1 MLRFLIRRLTML
13 VVTVLVAS
21 FAIYSA
27 MYLAPGSPIAAL
39 TGGRTP
45 SPEAIKVLE
54 QRYHLND
61 PFFVRYV
68 RWLGGALHGDFGR
81 SIPLRQDVSTLI
93 AQRIGT
99 TIQLVLYASFLIVIV
114 GIGLGVLGGLKRG
127 FADTAVIVVTTIG
140 AAVPTFVAA
149 IVLLSVFAVQLGWF
163 PALGT
168 GDGVFDQIKHLTL
181 PAVALAFSAVALV
194 ARVTRTSVREELR
207 REHVQTATSRGIP
220 MRLIVRRHV
229 LRNASIPITTV
240 VGLTIASL
248 FAASAIVERAFS
260 LNGIGAYLIQA
271 AASKDMAVV
280 QGITLVIV
288 TVFVVINTLVDVLYA
303 ILDPRVSLGDRAQ

>member
-1 MLRFLIRRLTML
+1 MFKFLIRRMTML

-81 SIPLRQDVSTLI
+81 SIPLREDVSTLI

-99 TIQLVLYASFLIVIV
+99 TIQLVLYASFLIIIV

-127 FADTAVIVVTTIG
+127 FADTVVIVVTTIG

-168 GDGVFDQIKHLTL
+168 GDGVFDQVKHLTL
-181 PAVALAFSAVALV
+181 PAVALAFSAVAIV

-303 ILDPRVSLGDRAQ
+303 ILDPRVSLGARAQ

>member
-1 MLRFLIRRLTML
+1 MLRFLIRRVTML
-13 VVTVLVAS
+13 AVTLLVAS

-99 TIQLVLYASFLIVIV
+99 TIQLVLYASILIVIV

-127 FADTAVIVVTTIG
+127 FADTVVIVVTTIG

-168 GDGVFDQIKHLTL
+168 GDGVFDQVKHLTL

-220 MRLIVRRHV
+220 MRLIIRRHV

-248 FAASAIVERAFS
+248 FAASAIVERAFT

-288 TVFVVINTLVDVLYA
+288 TVFVVINTLVDVLYV
-303 ILDPRVSLGDRAQ
+303 ILDPRVSLGARAQ

>member
-1 MLRFLIRRLTML
+1 MLRFLIRRMTML

-127 FADTAVIVVTTIG
+127 FADTVVIVVTTIG

-149 IVLLSVFAVQLGWF
+149 IILLSVFAVQLGWF

-168 GDGVFDQIKHLTL
+168 GDGIFDQVKHLTL

>member
-1 MLRFLIRRLTML
+1 MLRFLIRRVTML
-13 VVTVLVAS
+13 VVTLLVAS

-99 TIQLVLYASFLIVIV
+99 TIQLVLYASILIVIV

-127 FADTAVIVVTTIG
+127 FADTVVIVVTTIG

-168 GDGVFDQIKHLTL
+168 GDGAFDQVKHLTL

-220 MRLIVRRHV
+220 MRLIIRRHV

-248 FAASAIVERAFS
+248 FAASAIVERAFT

-288 TVFVVINTLVDVLYA
+288 TVFVVINTLVDVLYV
-303 ILDPRVSLGDRAQ
+303 ILDPRVSLGNRAQ

>member
-1 MLRFLIRRLTML
+1 MLRFLVRRVTML

-99 TIQLVLYASFLIVIV
+99 TIQLVLYASILIVVV

-127 FADTAVIVVTTIG
+127 FADTVVIVVTTIG

-168 GDGVFDQIKHLTL
+168 GDGFFDQVKHLTL

-220 MRLIVRRHV
+220 MRLIIRRHV

-248 FAASAIVERAFS
+248 FAASAIVERAFT

-288 TVFVVINTLVDVLYA
+288 TVFVVINTLVDVLYV
-303 ILDPRVSLGDRAQ
+303 ILDPRVSLGDRAL

>member
-1 MLRFLIRRLTML
+1 MLRFLIRRVTML
-13 VVTVLVAS
+13 VVTLLVAS

-99 TIQLVLYASFLIVIV
+99 TIQLVLYASILIVVV

-127 FADTAVIVVTTIG
+127 FADTVVIVVTTIG

-168 GDGVFDQIKHLTL
+168 GDGVFDQVKHLTL

-220 MRLIVRRHV
+220 MRLIIRRHV

>member
-1 MLRFLIRRLTML
+1 MLRFLIRRMTML

-99 TIQLVLYASFLIVIV
+99 TIQLVLYASFLIIIV

-127 FADTAVIVVTTIG
+127 FADTVVIVVTTIG

-168 GDGVFDQIKHLTL
+168 GDGVFDQVKHLTL

>member
-1 MLRFLIRRLTML
+1 MLRFLIRRMTML

-81 SIPLRQDVSTLI
+81 SIPLREDVSTLI

-99 TIQLVLYASFLIVIV
+99 TIQLVLYASFLIIIV

-127 FADTAVIVVTTIG
+127 FADTVVIVVTTIG

-168 GDGVFDQIKHLTL
+168 GDGVFDQVKHLTL

-220 MRLIVRRHV
+220 MRLIIRRHV

>member
-1 MLRFLIRRLTML
+1 MLRFLIRRMTML

-61 PFFVRYV
+61 PFFVRYI

-127 FADTAVIVVTTIG
+127 FADTVVIVVTTIG

-149 IVLLSVFAVQLGWF
+149 IILLSVFAVQLGWF

-168 GDGVFDQIKHLTL
+168 GDGIFDQVKHLTL

-229 LRNASIPITTV
+229 LRNA
-240 VGLTIASL
+240 L
-248 FAASAIVERAFS
+248 
-260 LNGIGAYLIQA
+260 IGAGVGALIGT
-271 AASKDMAVV
+271 AVGGYMDN
-280 QGITLVIV
+280 QEAELRQRLTCFG
-288 TVFVVINTLVDVLYA
+288 
-303 ILDPRVSLGDRAQ
+303 RAPGADGLRQR

>member
-1 MLRFLIRRLTML
+1 MVRFLIRRTVML

-54 QRYHLND
+54 ERYHLND
-61 PFFVRYV
+61 PFFTRYV

-99 TIQLVLYASFLIVIV
+99 TIQLVLYASILIIIV
-114 GIGLGVLGGLKRG
+114 GIGLGVLGGLKHG
-127 FADTAVIVVTTIG
+127 FADTVVIVVTTIG

-181 PAVALAFSAVALV
+181 PAVALAFSAVAGGSTCRRQ
-194 ARVTRTSVREELR
+194 RVGV
-207 REHVQTATSRGIP
+207 SRCG
-220 MRLIVRRHV
+220 
-229 LRNASIPITTV
+229 
-240 VGLTIASL
+240 
-248 FAASAIVERAFS
+248 
-260 LNGIGAYLIQA
+260 
-271 AASKDMAVV
+271 
-280 QGITLVIV
+280 
-288 TVFVVINTLVDVLYA
+288 
-303 ILDPRVSLGDRAQ
+303 

>member
-1 MLRFLIRRLTML
+1 M
-13 VVTVLVAS
+13 
-21 FAIYSA
+21 
-27 MYLAPGSPIAAL
+27 
-39 TGGRTP
+39 
-45 SPEAIKVLE
+45 
-54 QRYHLND
+54 
-61 PFFVRYV
+61 
-68 RWLGGALHGDFGR
+68 
-81 SIPLRQDVSTLI
+81 
-93 AQRIGT
+93 
-99 TIQLVLYASFLIVIV
+99 
-114 GIGLGVLGGLKRG
+114 LGGLKRG
-127 FADTAVIVVTTIG
+127 FADTVVIVVTTIG

>member
-1 MLRFLIRRLTML
+1 MLRFILRRVVML
-13 VVTVLVAS
+13 VVTLFVSS

-27 MYLAPGSPIAAL
+27 IYLAPGNPIAAL

-45 SPEAIKVLE
+45 SPEAIAVLE
-54 QRYHLND
+54 ERYHLND
-61 PFFVRYV
+61 PFLVRYFN
-68 RWLGGALHGDFGR
+68 WLGNAFTGDLGV

-99 TIQLVLYASFLIVIV
+99 TIQLVLYAGLIIVVV
-114 GIGLGVLGGLKRG
+114 GIGLGILGGLKRG
-127 FADTAVIVVTTIG
+127 VVDGGVIVLTTIG
-140 AAVPTFVAA
+140 AAVPSFVAA
-149 IVLLSVFAVQLGWF
+149 ILLLSVFAVNLGWF
-163 PALGT
+163 PALG
-168 GDGVFDQIKHLTL
+168 GGEGFLDQIWHLTL
-181 PAVALAFSAVALV
+181 PAIALAFSSVALV

-220 MRLIVRRHV
+220 RSLIIRRHV

-240 VGLTIASL
+240 VGITIASL
-248 FAASAIVERAFS
+248 FAASAVVERAFS
-260 LNGIGAYLIQA
+260 LNGIGSYLIQA

-288 TVFVVINTLVDVLYA
+288 TVFVVINTIVDVLYA
-303 ILDPRVSLGDRAQ
+303 VLDPRVSLGSRAQ

>member
-1 MLRFLIRRLTML
+1 MMRFLIRRVTML
-13 VVTVLVAS
+13 VVTLLVAS

-93 AQRIGT
+93 AERIGT
-99 TIQLVLYASFLIVIV
+99 TIQLVLYASILIVIV

-127 FADTAVIVVTTIG
+127 FADTVVIVVTTIG

-168 GDGVFDQIKHLTL
+168 GDGVVDQVKHLTL

-220 MRLIVRRHV
+220 MRLIIRRHV

-248 FAASAIVERAFS
+248 FAASAIVERAFT

>member
-1 MLRFLIRRLTML
+1 MLRFLLRRLTMS
-13 VVTVLVAS
+13 VVTVIVAS

-45 SPEAIKVLE
+45 TPEAIEVLE
-54 QRYHLND
+54 RRYHLD
-61 PFFVRYV
+61 DSFLTGYL
-68 RWLGGALHGDFGR
+68 RWLGNAVTGDLGV

-93 AQRIGT
+93 SQRVGT
-99 TIQLVLYASFLIVIV
+99 TISLVVYATVIIVLV
-114 GIGLGVLGGLKRG
+114 GIGLGVAGGLRRG
-127 FADTAVIVVTTIG
+127 GVDAVVIATTTIG
-140 AAVPTFVAA
+140 AAVPSFVLAM
-149 IVLLSVFAVQLGWF
+149 VLLSVFSVSLGWF
-163 PALGT
+163 PTLG
-168 GDGVFDQIKHLTL
+168 GGEGLLGRIHHLTL
-181 PAVALAFSAVALV
+181 PAIALAFSSVALV

-207 REHVQTATSRGIP
+207 REHVQTASSRGIP
-220 MRLIVRRHV
+220 ISLIVRRHV

-240 VGLTIASL
+240 VGITIASL
-248 FAASAIVERAFS
+248 FAASAVVERAFS

-288 TVFVVINTLVDVLYA
+288 LVFVFVNTIVDVLYA
-303 ILDPRVSLGDRAQ
+303 VLDPRVSLGSRAQ